1 MENANNKKTHVFKNA
16 LSSLALFVRTLPSN
30 DEDNKIEDI
39 DNLSSFSKEDQDTI
53 RDLWKVE
60 AQLKKAAANSGSS
73 KKGLQKQLEQQAH
86 GGRTT
91 IMKTVIRNEKDERI
105 RG

>member
-1 MENANNKKTHVFKNA
+1 MENADEKKTSVFKKA
-16 LSSLALFVRTLPSN
+16 LGSLALFMKTLPSN
-30 DEDNKIEDI
+30 DEDSKIEDI

-53 RDLWKVE
+53 RELWKVE

-73 KKGLQKQLEQQAH
+73 KKGLQKQLGQQMRE
-86 GGRTT
+86 GRTT
-91 IMKTVIRNEKDERI
+91 IMKTVVKNERDERI

>member
-1 MENANNKKTHVFKNA
+1 MENADTKKTPVLKRAF
-16 LSSLALFVRTLPSN
+16 SSLALFVRTLPKN

-39 DNLSSFSKEDQDTI
+39 DNLSSFSKEDQATI
-53 RDLWKVE
+53 QNLWKVE
-60 AQLKKAAANSGSS
+60 AQLKKAAANSGNS

-91 IMKTVIRNEKDERI
+91 IMKTVVRNERDERI